1 MSGTVKRRHAKRR
14 KAFYRGAAQRTDRR
28 SEAKKRFYA
37 SQLAKADRDLAQH
50 VRRPCGECHLQPGEI
65 CDICGAREQAAYGV
79 IAALPSQPVRQ
90 RAER

>member
-37 SQLAKADRDLAQH
+37 NQLANADRDLAASHCQASRC
-50 VRRPCGECHLQPGEI
+50 VNERSGEI
-65 CDICGAREQAAYGV
+65 
-79 IAALPSQPVRQ
+79 
-90 RAER
+90 